1 MKNQVKINELHSCLW
16 CSQTFF
22 KQYKGGSVQK
32 FCNRQCKQQYEKSLR
47 LWTLHQLK
55 KENISVKDLQHL
67 LFLEDTKVKGGL

>member
-32 FCNRQCKQQYEKSLR
+32 FCNKQCKQQYEKSLR

-55 KENISVKDLQHL
+55 NENISVINRI
-67 LFLEDTKVKGGL
+67 EASGG